1 MNEKLINL
9 FPYTRTRL
17 WVVAVVVVSPY
28 FTAGLGVGGVCF
40 SNWLISCVALV
51 FSSGVLV

>member
-51 FSSGVLV
+51 FSFGVLV